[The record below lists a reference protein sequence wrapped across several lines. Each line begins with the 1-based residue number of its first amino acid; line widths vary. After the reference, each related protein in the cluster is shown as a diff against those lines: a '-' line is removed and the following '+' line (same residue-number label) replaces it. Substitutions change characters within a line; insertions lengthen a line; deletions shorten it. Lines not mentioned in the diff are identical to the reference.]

1 MALGAVD
8 RLRRSRRSGCVV
20 LRVTAPLSSRVWR
33 AVARVGVVITAAA
46 AQAIFATPDARGDL
60 FLVFKAPVAHPGQ
73 TVVAFYG
80 DPTTGRPEPVTS
92 VTGTQELPN
101 PPVLVSNSKPDFAD
115 QENNRVLPD
124 RL

>member
-73 TVVAFYG
+73 TVVAFSG

-92 VTGTQELPN
+92 VTATHASLAPARA
-101 PPVLVSNSKPDFAD
+101 PL
-115 QENNRVLPD
+115 
-124 RL
+124 